1 MAALTLL
8 EARKFNEGT
17 MKRDAIIT
25 QFAMQSDVMRAMP
38 FMSIPGRAYAYNI
51 EGQLPGVAFRGINQS
66 YTASVGIINQQS
78 EVLRMLG
85 GEVKVDKFLVDTSA
99 DNTGAADVR
108 GAQELMQVKAI
119 ALRVAN
125 KIING
130 DSAANAHEFD
140 GLRVRITGNQLI
152 PAGNTSGGDALSLYK
167 LHELIDAVDNPT
179 HLIMSKKMR
188 ARLTGAASNPNVS
201 GYITWDKDE
210 FGRLIMMFHGLPIL
224 VTDYDDTN
232 SQIIAFNEA
241 NPGGGSN
248 VGTSIYCVSF
258 SDEGVVGLQ
267 NGGIDVRDLGEMHT
281 EPKLLTR
288 VEWYVAMAVQSGRA
302 AARLYGIKD
311 AAVTA

>member
-25 QFAMQSDVMRAMP
+25 QFSMQSDIMRTMP

-51 EGQLPGVAFRGINQS
+51 EGQLPGVAFRGVNQS
-66 YTASVGIINQQS
+66 YTTSVGIINQQS
-78 EVLRMLG
+78 EVLRMVG
-85 GEVKVDKFLVDTSA
+85 GDIDVDKFLVDTSA
-99 DNTGAADVR
+99 DASGASDIR
-108 GAQELMQVKAI
+108 GAQELMKVKAI
-119 ALRVAN
+119 ALRIAS

-140 GLRVRITGNQLI
+140 GLRVRITGSQLI
-152 PAGNTSGGDALSLYK
+152 AAGATSGGDALSLYK
-167 LHELIDAVDNPT
+167 LHDLIDAVDNPT

-188 ARLTGAASNPNVS
+188 ARLTGAASNPTVS

-232 SQIIAFNEA
+232 AQIIAFNEA
-241 NPGGGSN
+241 NPGGGSS
-248 VGTSIYCVSF
+248 VGTSIYCVNF
-258 SDEGVVGLQ
+258 GEEGVVGLQ
-267 NGGIDVRDLGEMHT
+267 NGSIDVRDLGELDSA
-281 EPKLLTR
+281 PKLRTR
-288 VEWYVAMAVQSGRA
+288 VEWYVAMAVQSGRS